1 MKIMLTFAH
10 LKDNSITIK
19 MMKLKRMF
27 VTALTLVSVAVM
39 VAQEMQMPP
48 IPVDPAVRIGKL
60 DNGLTYYIRHNEY
73 PEHVANFYIAQ
84 RVGAIQEEESQRGL
98 AHFLEHMAFNGS
110 EHFPSKPEGKGII
123 DFTRSLGVE
132 FGSDL
137 NAYTSIDQTVY
148 RVCNVPTKR
157 ATALDSCLLIL
168 KDWSN
173 GLSLDADEIDKERDV
188 VHNEWRL
195 GEGPSQRMIQR
206 ALPKM
211 YPGSKYGERL
221 PIGLMSVIDS
231 FRPQTL
237 RAYYQKWYRPD
248 NQAIIVVGD
257 VDVDHV
263 EAQIKS
269 LFGGIKVAPD
279 AAQVV
284 AEPVPDTPEAIYI
297 FEKDKEM
304 QMSQIMVMMKH
315 DATPEEEKSSMA
327 YLIQDYAVSVISQ
340 MFNQRLSEMTQEESC
355 PFFQAFA
362 TDGQYMLSKTK
373 DCFEM
378 IGVPKEGKDMETLQ
392 VLMREARRVREFG
405 FTASEYARA
414 QADYLSGLE
423 KRYTNRDKRK
433 NAEFGNEYRDHYLSN
448 EPIPPLDVLYQVMQ
462 QIAPNIPVAA
472 INQMVPELISAN
484 DSNLVVMEW
493 TQEKEGKVY
502 PTEQDMAAAV
512 AAARAEQIAAYV
524 DNVKDEPLVDV
535 SKIKPGKIKK
545 EKENKLLGYKE
556 LTLSNGAT
564 VILKKTDFKD
574 NEVQMQAFAKGGKS
588 MYGVADYTNLKV
600 FDQVIG
606 YSGIGNFSSNELTK
620 ALAGK
625 EVNADATLGNT
636 RQYVTAH
643 STPKDIE
650 TMMQM
655 QYLYFT
661 AINKDEK
668 QFQNLL
674 TGLEMSLKNKSLNP
688 DAVYSDSLTNT
699 LYSHNARFA
708 NLDVKDVKDINYDRI
723 LQIAKE
729 RFQNA
734 GQFTFVFTGN
744 FDEQTIRPLI
754 EQYVASLPAT
764 KKKAEDFKEIL
775 TLAKGE
781 TVNHFMVKTES
792 PKATAAEI
800 WYADM
805 PYTLENS
812 VKIDA
817 VGQILSMIYL
827 KTIRE
832 DESAAYSCGA
842 YGYFNRSSHQ
852 PKAMLQAY
860 CPMNPDKSELAV
872 RLLHEGIQNMTKQ
885 VDADQLTK
893 VKDYMLK
900 QFDINA
906 KNNGWWMG
914 VLSDY
919 KDYGVDMYTGYKKTV
934 EALTVDSVRDF
945 LNQLLKSGNHVE
957 VIMTPEK

>member
-1 MKIMLTFAH
+1 
-10 LKDNSITIK
+10 
-19 MMKLKRMF
+19 MKLKKLF
-27 VTALTLVSVAVM
+27 VAALMLFSTTAM
-39 VAQEMQMPP
+39 VAQQMQMPP

-110 EHFPSKPEGKGII
+110 EHFKGNGII
-123 DFTRSLGVE
+123 EFCRSLGVE

-173 GLSLDADEIDKERDV
+173 GLSLEADEIDKERDV

-206 ALPKM
+206 ALPKV

-231 FRPQTL
+231 FKPKTL

-257 VDVDHV
+257 VDVDKM
-263 EAQIKS
+263 EAKIKE
-269 LFGGIKVAPD
+269 LFAGIKVPANAPK
-279 AAQVV
+279 VV
-284 AEPVPDTPEAIYI
+284 AEAVPDNKEAIYVY
-297 FEKDKEM
+297 EKDKEM
-304 QMSQIMVMMKH
+304 QMSQVIVMMKH
-315 DATPEEEKSSMA
+315 DATPEQEKSSMA
-327 YLIQDYAVSVISQ
+327 YLIQDYAVNVISQ
-340 MFNQRLSEMTQEESC
+340 MINQRMTELTQDAAC

-362 TDGQYMLSKTK
+362 DDSQYLLSKTK
-373 DCFEM
+373 DCFEL

-392 VLMREARRVREFG
+392 VLYREAKRAREFG
-405 FTASEYARA
+405 FTASEYDRAR
-414 QADYLSGLE
+414 ADYLSGLE
-423 KRYTNRDKRK
+423 KRFTNRDKRK
-433 NAEFGNEYRDHYLSN
+433 NDEFGNAYRDHYLTN
-448 EPIPPLDVLYQVMQ
+448 EPIPPLDVLYQTMQ
-462 QIAPNIPVAA
+462 QIAPNIPVQA
-472 INQMVPELISAN
+472 INQMLPELISAT
-484 DSNLVVMEW
+484 DSNLVVLILA
-493 TQEKEGKVY
+493 QEKEGKVY
-502 PTEQDMAAAV
+502 PTENDMAAAI
-512 AAARAEQIAAYV
+512 AAARAEKLEAYV
-524 DNVKDEPLVDV
+524 DNVKDEPLLDAT
-535 SKIKPGKIKK
+535 KIKKGKIKK
-545 EKENKLLGYKE
+545 ETENTVLGYKE
-556 LTLSNGAT
+556 LKLSNGAT

-574 NEVQMQAFAKGGKS
+574 DEVQMQAFSMGGKS
-588 MYGVADYTNLKV
+588 LYGEADYTNLKV
-600 FDQVIG
+600 FDSAIG
-606 YSGIGNFSSNELTK
+606 LSGLGNFSSTELQK

-625 EVNADATLGNT
+625 EVNADLSLANT
-636 RQYVTAH
+636 RQYLTAH

-650 TMMQM
+650 TMFQM
-655 QYLYFT
+655 SYLYFT
-661 AINKDEK
+661 NLKKDDK
-668 QFQNLL
+668 QFQNLMTQL
-674 TGLEMSLKNKSLNP
+674 DMALKNKSLSP
-688 DAVYSDSLTNT
+688 DAVFSDSVAATT
-699 LYSHNARFA
+699 YGHNPRF
-708 NLDVKDVKDINYDRI
+708 NNIDVKDLKDIDYDRI
-723 LQIAKE
+723 LAIAKE

-734 GQFTFVFTGN
+734 GQFTFVIAGN

-754 EQYVASLPAT
+754 EQYIASLPAT
-764 KKKAEDFKEIL
+764 KKKAEDFKEVM
-775 TLAKGE
+775 TFAKGKV
-781 TVNHFMVKTES
+781 VNQFKVKTES
-792 PKATAAEI
+792 PKATAREM

-805 PYTLENS
+805 PYTLENN

-842 YGYFNRSSHQ
+842 AGYFSTGSKQ

-860 CPMNPDKSELAV
+860 CPMNPDKAELAV
-872 RLLHEGIQNMTKQ
+872 RLIHEGIENMAKK
-885 VDADQLTK
+885 VDADQLQK

-900 QFDINA
+900 QADIDA
-906 KNNGWWMG
+906 KKNNYWINTIN
-914 VLSDY
+914 VF
-919 KDYGVDMYTGYKKTV
+919 KEYGLDFHTDYKKTV

-945 LNQLLKSGNHVE
+945 LNQLLKSGNSIE
-957 VIMTPEK
+957 VIMTPEAK

>member
-1 MKIMLTFAH
+1 
-10 LKDNSITIK
+10 
-19 MMKLKRMF
+19 MKLKKLF
-27 VTALTLVSVAVM
+27 VAALMLFSTTAM
-39 VAQEMQMPP
+39 VAQQMQMPP

-110 EHFPSKPEGKGII
+110 EHFKGNGII
-123 DFTRSLGVE
+123 EFCRSLGVE

-173 GLSLDADEIDKERDV
+173 GLSLEADEIDKERDV

-206 ALPKM
+206 ALPKV

-231 FRPQTL
+231 FKPKTL

-257 VDVDHV
+257 VDVDKM
-263 EAQIKS
+263 EAKIKE
-269 LFGGIKVAPD
+269 LFAGIKVPANAPK
-279 AAQVV
+279 VV
-284 AEPVPDTPEAIYI
+284 AEAVPDNKEAIYVY
-297 FEKDKEM
+297 EKDKEM
-304 QMSQIMVMMKH
+304 QMSQVIVMMKH
-315 DATPEEEKSSMA
+315 DATPEQEKSSMA
-327 YLIQDYAVSVISQ
+327 YLIQDYAVNVISQ
-340 MFNQRLSEMTQEESC
+340 MINQRMTELTQDAAC

-362 TDGQYMLSKTK
+362 DDSQYLLSKTK
-373 DCFEM
+373 DCFEL

-392 VLMREARRVREFG
+392 VLYREAKRAREFG
-405 FTASEYARA
+405 FTASEYDRAR
-414 QADYLSGLE
+414 ADYLSGLE
-423 KRYTNRDKRK
+423 KRFTNRDKRK
-433 NAEFGNEYRDHYLSN
+433 NDEFGNAYRDHYLTN
-448 EPIPPLDVLYQVMQ
+448 EPIPPLDVLYQTMQ
-462 QIAPNIPVAA
+462 QIAPNIPVQA
-472 INQMVPELISAN
+472 INQMLPELISAT
-484 DSNLVVMEW
+484 DSNLVVLILA
-493 TQEKEGKVY
+493 QEKEGKVY
-502 PTEQDMAAAV
+502 PTEKDMAAAI
-512 AAARAEQIAAYV
+512 AAARAEKLEAYV
-524 DNVKDEPLVDV
+524 DNVKDEPLLDAT
-535 SKIKPGKIKK
+535 KIKKGKIKK
-545 EKENKLLGYKE
+545 ETENTVLGYKE
-556 LTLSNGAT
+556 LKLSNGAT

-574 NEVQMQAFAKGGKS
+574 DEVQMQAFSMGGKS
-588 MYGVADYTNLKV
+588 LYGEADYTNLKV
-600 FDQVIG
+600 FDSAIG
-606 YSGIGNFSSNELTK
+606 LSGLGNFSSTELQK

-625 EVNADATLGNT
+625 EVNADLSLAYT
-636 RQYVTAH
+636 RQYLTAH

-650 TMMQM
+650 TMFQM
-655 QYLYFT
+655 SYLYFT
-661 AINKDEK
+661 NLKKDDK
-668 QFQNLL
+668 QFQNLMTQL
-674 TGLEMSLKNKSLNP
+674 DMALKNKSLSP
-688 DAVYSDSLTNT
+688 DAVFSDSVAATT
-699 LYSHNARFA
+699 YGHNPRF
-708 NLDVKDVKDINYDRI
+708 NNIDVKDLKDIDYDRI
-723 LQIAKE
+723 LAIAKE

-734 GQFTFVFTGN
+734 GQFTFVIAGN

-754 EQYVASLPAT
+754 EQYIASLPAT
-764 KKKAEDFKEIL
+764 KKKAEDFKEVM
-775 TLAKGE
+775 TFAKGKV
-781 TVNHFMVKTES
+781 VNQFKVKTES
-792 PKATAAEI
+792 PKATAREM

-805 PYTLENS
+805 PYTLENN

-842 YGYFNRSSHQ
+842 AGYFSTGSKQ

-860 CPMNPDKSELAV
+860 CPMNPDKAELAV
-872 RLLHEGIQNMTKQ
+872 RLIHEGIENMAKK
-885 VDADQLTK
+885 VDADQLQK

-900 QFDINA
+900 QADIDA
-906 KNNGWWMG
+906 KKNNYWINTIN
-914 VLSDY
+914 VF
-919 KDYGVDMYTGYKKTV
+919 KEYGLDFHTDYKKTV

-945 LNQLLKSGNHVE
+945 LNQLLKSGNNIE
-957 VIMTPEK
+957 VIMTPEAK

>member
-1 MKIMLTFAH
+1 
-10 LKDNSITIK
+10 
-19 MMKLKRMF
+19 MKLKKLF
-27 VTALTLVSVAVM
+27 VAALMLFSTTAM
-39 VAQEMQMPP
+39 VAQQMQMPP

-110 EHFPSKPEGKGII
+110 EHFKGNGII
-123 DFTRSLGVE
+123 EFCRSLGVE

-173 GLSLDADEIDKERDV
+173 GLSLEANEIDKERDV

-206 ALPKM
+206 ALPKV

-231 FRPQTL
+231 FKPKTL

-257 VDVDHV
+257 VDVDKM
-263 EAQIKS
+263 EAKIKE
-269 LFGGIKVAPD
+269 LFGGIKVPANAPK
-279 AAQVV
+279 VV
-284 AEPVPDTPEAIYI
+284 AEAVPDNKEAIYVY
-297 FEKDKEM
+297 EKDKEM
-304 QMSQIMVMMKH
+304 QMSQVIVMMKH
-315 DATPEEEKSSMA
+315 DATPEQEKSSMA
-327 YLIQDYAVSVISQ
+327 YLIQDYAVNVISQ
-340 MFNQRLSEMTQEESC
+340 MINQRMTELTQDAAC

-362 TDGQYMLSKTK
+362 DDSQYLLSKTK
-373 DCFEM
+373 DCFEL

-392 VLMREARRVREFG
+392 VLYREAKRAREFG
-405 FTASEYARA
+405 FTASEYDRAR
-414 QADYLSGLE
+414 ADYLSGLE
-423 KRYTNRDKRK
+423 KRFTNRDKRK
-433 NAEFGNEYRDHYLSN
+433 NDEFGNAYRDHYLTN
-448 EPIPPLDVLYQVMQ
+448 EPIPPLDVLYQTMQ
-462 QIAPNIPVAA
+462 QIAPNIPVQA
-472 INQMVPELISAN
+472 INQMLPELISAT
-484 DSNLVVMEW
+484 DSNLVVLILA
-493 TQEKEGKVY
+493 QEKEGKVY
-502 PTEQDMAAAV
+502 PTENDMAAAI
-512 AAARAEQIAAYV
+512 AAARAEKLEAYV
-524 DNVKDEPLVDV
+524 DNVKDEPLLDAT
-535 SKIKPGKIKK
+535 KIKKGKIKK
-545 EKENKLLGYKE
+545 ETENTVLGYKE
-556 LTLSNGAT
+556 PKLSNGAT

-574 NEVQMQAFAKGGKS
+574 DEVQMQAFSMGGKS
-588 MYGVADYTNLKV
+588 LYGEADYTNLKV
-600 FDQVIG
+600 FDSAIG
-606 YSGIGNFSSNELTK
+606 LSGLGNFSSTELQK

-625 EVNADATLGNT
+625 EVNADLSLANT
-636 RQYVTAH
+636 RQYLTAH

-650 TMMQM
+650 TMFQM
-655 QYLYFT
+655 SYLYFT
-661 AINKDEK
+661 NLKKDDK
-668 QFQNLL
+668 QFQNLMTQL
-674 TGLEMSLKNKSLNP
+674 DMALKNKSLSP
-688 DAVYSDSLTNT
+688 DAVFSDSVAATT
-699 LYSHNARFA
+699 YGHNPRF
-708 NLDVKDVKDINYDRI
+708 NNIDVKDLKDIDYDRI
-723 LQIAKE
+723 LAIAKE

-734 GQFTFVFTGN
+734 GQFTFVIAGN

-754 EQYVASLPAT
+754 EQYIASLPAT
-764 KKKAEDFKEIL
+764 KKKAEDFKEVM
-775 TLAKGE
+775 TFAKGKV
-781 TVNHFMVKTES
+781 VNQFKVKTES
-792 PKATAAEI
+792 PKATAREM

-805 PYTLENS
+805 PYTLENN

-842 YGYFNRSSHQ
+842 AGYFSTGSKQ

-860 CPMNPDKSELAV
+860 CPMNPDKAELAV
-872 RLLHEGIQNMTKQ
+872 RLIHEGIENMAKK
-885 VDADQLTK
+885 VDADQLQK

-900 QFDINA
+900 QADIDA
-906 KNNGWWMG
+906 KKNNYWINTIN
-914 VLSDY
+914 VF
-919 KDYGVDMYTGYKKTV
+919 KEYGLDFHTDYKKTV

-945 LNQLLKSGNHVE
+945 LNQLLKSGNSIE
-957 VIMTPEK
+957 VIMTPEAK

>member
-1 MKIMLTFAH
+1 MIEIIV
-10 LKDNSITIK
+10 NNYYTIIN
-19 MMKLKRMF
+19 MRLRKLL
-27 VTALTLVSVAVM
+27 VVALMVISSTTM
-39 VAQEMQMPP
+39 VAQEMQLPP
-48 IPVDPAVRIGKL
+48 IPIDPAVRIGKL

-84 RVGAIQEEESQRGL
+84 RVGSIQEDDNQRGL

-110 EHFPSKPEGKGII
+110 EHFKGNGII
-123 DFTRSLGVE
+123 EFTRSLGVE

-148 RVCNVPTKR
+148 RVCDVPTKR
-157 ATALDSCLLIL
+157 ATAVDSCLLIL

-173 GLSLDADEIDKERDV
+173 GLSLEADEIDKERDV

-195 GEGPSQRMIQR
+195 GEGPSQRMITR

-211 YPGSKYGERL
+211 YPGSKYGERM

-231 FRPQTL
+231 FKPQTL

-257 VDVDHV
+257 VDVDHI
-263 EAQIKS
+263 EAQIKA
-269 LFGGIKVAPD
+269 LFGGIKVDPNAPK
-279 AAQVV
+279 VV
-284 AEPVPDTPEAIYI
+284 PEQVPDNKEAIYI

-304 QMSQIMVMMKH
+304 QMSQVMMMMKH
-315 DATPEEEKSSMA
+315 DATTPEEKASMA

-340 MFNQRLSEMTQEESC
+340 MMNQRLSEMTQEESC

-362 TDGQYMLSKTK
+362 TDGTYMLSRTK
-373 DCFEM
+373 DCFEV

-392 VLMREARRVREFG
+392 TLYREVRRAREFG
-405 FTASEYARA
+405 FTATEYERA
-414 QADYLSGLE
+414 KADYLSSLE

-433 NAEFGNEYRDHYLSN
+433 NDEYGNAYRDHFLDN
-448 EPIPPLDVLYQVMQ
+448 EPIPPLDVLYQTMQ
-462 QIAPNIPVAA
+462 QIAPNIPVQA
-472 INQMVPELISAN
+472 INQMVPELISAT

-493 TQEKEGKVY
+493 AQEKEGKTY
-502 PTEQDMAAAV
+502 PTEQDMAAAI
-512 AAARAEQIAAYV
+512 AAARAEKIEAYV

-535 SKIKPGKIKK
+535 TKIKAGKIVK
-545 EKENKLLGYKE
+545 ETENKTLGYKE
-556 LTLSNGAT
+556 LELSNGAT

-574 NEVQMQAFAKGGKS
+574 DEVQMQAFAMGGKS
-588 MYGVADYTNLKV
+588 VYGAADYTNLKV
-600 FDQVIG
+600 FNEVIG
-606 YSGIGNFSSNELTK
+606 YSGLGSFSSTELSK

-625 EVNADATLGNT
+625 EVNADATMGNT

-643 STPKDIE
+643 STPKDLE

-668 QFQNLL
+668 QFQNLMTTL
-674 TGLEMSLKNKSLNP
+674 DMSLKNKSLSP
-688 DAVYSDSLTNT
+688 DAVFSDSLAATT
-699 LYSHNARFA
+699 YAHNPRFTQIDA
-708 NLDVKDVKDINYDRI
+708 KDLKDINYDRI

-734 GQFTFVFTGN
+734 GQFTFVFCGN
-744 FDEQTIRPLI
+744 FDEAAIRPLI

-764 KKKAEDFKEIL
+764 KEKAEDFKEVL
-775 TLAKGE
+775 TLAKGKV
-781 TVNHFMVKTES
+781 VNQFKVKTES
-792 PKATAAEI
+792 PKATAFET
-800 WYADM
+800 WYADV
-805 PYTLENS
+805 PYTLDNI

-817 VGQILSMIYL
+817 VGQVLSMIYL

-842 YGYFNRSSHQ
+842 YGSFNLSSHQ
-852 PKAMLQAY
+852 PKALLQAY

-872 RLLHEGIQNMTKQ
+872 RLLHEGIANMAKA
-885 VDADQLTK
+885 VDADQLAK
-893 VKDYMLK
+893 AKEYMLK
-900 QFDINA
+900 QIDVDA
-906 KNNGWWMG
+906 KKNSYWVNTITT
-914 VLSDY
+914 Y
-919 KDYGVDMYTGYKKTV
+919 KDYGLDVYTDYKKAV
-934 EALTVDSVRDF
+934 EALTVESVRDF
-945 LNQLLKSGNHVE
+945 LSNVLLKSDNHIE
-957 VIMTPEK
+957 IIMTPEAK

>member
-1 MKIMLTFAH
+1 
-10 LKDNSITIK
+10 
-19 MMKLKRMF
+19 MKLKKLF
-27 VTALTLVSVAVM
+27 VAALMLFSTTAM
-39 VAQEMQMPP
+39 VAQQMQMPP

-110 EHFPSKPEGKGII
+110 EHFKGNGII
-123 DFTRSLGVE
+123 EFCRSLGVE

-173 GLSLDADEIDKERDV
+173 GLSLEADEIDKERDV

-206 ALPKM
+206 ALPKV

-231 FRPQTL
+231 FKPKTL

-257 VDVDHV
+257 VDVDKM
-263 EAQIKS
+263 EAKIKE
-269 LFGGIKVAPD
+269 LFAGIKVPANAPK
-279 AAQVV
+279 VV
-284 AEPVPDTPEAIYI
+284 AEAVPDNKEAIYVY
-297 FEKDKEM
+297 EKDKEM
-304 QMSQIMVMMKH
+304 QMSQVIVMMKH
-315 DATPEEEKSSMA
+315 DATPQEEKSSMA
-327 YLIQDYAVSVISQ
+327 YLIQDYAVNVISQ
-340 MFNQRLSEMTQEESC
+340 MINQRMSELTQDAAC

-362 TDGQYMLSKTK
+362 DDSQYLLSKTK
-373 DCFEM
+373 DCFEL

-392 VLMREARRVREFG
+392 VLYREAKRAREFG
-405 FTASEYARA
+405 FTASEYDRAR
-414 QADYLSGLE
+414 ADYLSGLE
-423 KRYTNRDKRK
+423 KRFTNRDKRK
-433 NAEFGNEYRDHYLSN
+433 NDEFGNAYRDHYLTN
-448 EPIPPLDVLYQVMQ
+448 EPIPPLDVLYQTMQ
-462 QIAPNIPVAA
+462 QIAPNIPVQA
-472 INQMVPELISAN
+472 INQMLPELISAT
-484 DSNLVVMEW
+484 DSNLVVLILA
-493 TQEKEGKVY
+493 QEKEGKVY
-502 PTEQDMAAAV
+502 PTENDMAAAI
-512 AAARAEQIAAYV
+512 AAARAEKLEAYV
-524 DNVKDEPLVDV
+524 DNVKDEPLLDAT
-535 SKIKPGKIKK
+535 KIKKGKIKK
-545 EKENKLLGYKE
+545 ETENTVLGYKE
-556 LTLSNGAT
+556 LKLSNGAT

-574 NEVQMQAFAKGGKS
+574 DEVQMQAFSMGGKS
-588 MYGVADYTNLKV
+588 LYGEADYTNLKV
-600 FDQVIG
+600 FDSAIG
-606 YSGIGNFSSNELTK
+606 LSGLGNFSSTELQK

-625 EVNADATLGNT
+625 EVNADLSLAYT
-636 RQYVTAH
+636 RQYLTAH

-650 TMMQM
+650 TMFQM
-655 QYLYFT
+655 SYLYFT
-661 AINKDEK
+661 NLKKDDK
-668 QFQNLL
+668 QFQNLMTQL
-674 TGLEMSLKNKSLNP
+674 DMALKNKSLSP
-688 DAVYSDSLTNT
+688 DAVFSDSVAATT
-699 LYSHNARFA
+699 YGHNPRF
-708 NLDVKDVKDINYDRI
+708 NNIDVKDLKDIDYDRI
-723 LQIAKE
+723 LAIAKE

-734 GQFTFVFTGN
+734 GQFTFVIAGN

-754 EQYVASLPAT
+754 EQYIASLPAT
-764 KKKAEDFKEIL
+764 KKKAEDFKEVM
-775 TLAKGE
+775 TFAKGKV
-781 TVNHFMVKTES
+781 VNRFKVKTES
-792 PKATAAEI
+792 PKATAREM

-805 PYTLENS
+805 PYTLENN

-842 YGYFNRSSHQ
+842 AGYFSTGSKQ

-860 CPMNPDKSELAV
+860 CPMNPDKAELAV
-872 RLLHEGIQNMTKQ
+872 RLIHEGIENMAKK
-885 VDADQLTK
+885 VDADQLQK

-900 QFDINA
+900 QADIDA
-906 KNNGWWMG
+906 KKNNYWINTIN
-914 VLSDY
+914 VF
-919 KDYGVDMYTGYKKTV
+919 KEYGLDFHTDYKKTV

-945 LNQLLKSGNHVE
+945 LNQLLKSGNNIE
-957 VIMTPEK
+957 VIMTPEAK

>member
-1 MKIMLTFAH
+1 
-10 LKDNSITIK
+10 
-19 MMKLKRMF
+19 MKLKKLF
-27 VTALTLVSVAVM
+27 VAALMLFSTTAM
-39 VAQEMQMPP
+39 VAQQMQMPP

-110 EHFPSKPEGKGII
+110 DHFKGNGII
-123 DFTRSLGVE
+123 EFCRSLGVE

-173 GLSLDADEIDKERDV
+173 GLSLEADEIDKERDV

-206 ALPKM
+206 ALPKV

-231 FRPQTL
+231 FKPKTL

-257 VDVDHV
+257 VDVDKM
-263 EAQIKS
+263 EAKIKE
-269 LFGGIKVAPD
+269 LFAGIKVPANAPK
-279 AAQVV
+279 VV
-284 AEPVPDTPEAIYI
+284 AEAVPDNKEAIYVY
-297 FEKDKEM
+297 EKDKEM
-304 QMSQIMVMMKH
+304 QMSQVIVMMKH
-315 DATPEEEKSSMA
+315 DATPQEEKSSMA
-327 YLIQDYAVSVISQ
+327 YLIQDYAVNVISQ
-340 MFNQRLSEMTQEESC
+340 MINQRMTELTQDAAC

-362 TDGQYMLSKTK
+362 DDSQYLLSKTK
-373 DCFEM
+373 DCFEL

-392 VLMREARRVREFG
+392 VLYREAKRAREFG
-405 FTASEYARA
+405 FTASEYDRAR
-414 QADYLSGLE
+414 ADYLSGLE
-423 KRYTNRDKRK
+423 KRFTNRDKRK
-433 NAEFGNEYRDHYLSN
+433 NDEFGNAYRDHYLTN
-448 EPIPPLDVLYQVMQ
+448 EPIPPLDVLYQTMQ
-462 QIAPNIPVAA
+462 QIAPNIPVQA
-472 INQMVPELISAN
+472 INQMLPELISAT
-484 DSNLVVMEW
+484 DSNLVVLILA
-493 TQEKEGKVY
+493 QEKEGKVY
-502 PTEQDMAAAV
+502 PTENDMAAAI
-512 AAARAEQIAAYV
+512 AAARAEKLEAYV
-524 DNVKDEPLVDV
+524 DNVKDEPLLDAT
-535 SKIKPGKIKK
+535 KIKKGKIKK
-545 EKENKLLGYKE
+545 ETENTVLGYKE
-556 LTLSNGAT
+556 LKLSNGAT

-574 NEVQMQAFAKGGKS
+574 DEVQMQAFSMGGKS
-588 MYGVADYTNLKV
+588 LYGEADYTNLKV
-600 FDQVIG
+600 FDSAIG
-606 YSGIGNFSSNELTK
+606 LSGLGNFSSTELQK

-625 EVNADATLGNT
+625 EVNADLSLAYT
-636 RQYVTAH
+636 RQYLTAH

-650 TMMQM
+650 TMFQM
-655 QYLYFT
+655 SYLYFT
-661 AINKDEK
+661 NVKKDDK
-668 QFQNLL
+668 QFQNLMTQL
-674 TGLEMSLKNKSLNP
+674 DMALKNKSLSP
-688 DAVYSDSLTNT
+688 DAVFSDSVAATT
-699 LYSHNARFA
+699 YGHNPRF
-708 NLDVKDVKDINYDRI
+708 NNIDVKDLKDIDYDRI
-723 LQIAKE
+723 LAIAKE

-734 GQFTFVFTGN
+734 GQFTFVIAGN

-754 EQYVASLPAT
+754 EQYIASLPAT
-764 KKKAEDFKEIL
+764 KKKAEDFKEVM
-775 TLAKGE
+775 TFAKGKV
-781 TVNHFMVKTES
+781 VNQFKVKTES
-792 PKATAAEI
+792 PKATAREM

-805 PYTLENS
+805 PYTLENN

-842 YGYFNRSSHQ
+842 AGYFSTGSKQ

-860 CPMNPDKSELAV
+860 CPMNPDKAELAV
-872 RLLHEGIQNMTKQ
+872 RLIHEGIENMAKK
-885 VDADQLTK
+885 VDADQLQK

-900 QFDINA
+900 QADIDA
-906 KNNGWWMG
+906 KKNNYWINTIN
-914 VLSDY
+914 VF
-919 KDYGVDMYTGYKKTV
+919 KEYGLDFHTDYKKTV

-945 LNQLLKSGNHVE
+945 LNQLLKSGNNIE
-957 VIMTPEK
+957 VIMTPEAK